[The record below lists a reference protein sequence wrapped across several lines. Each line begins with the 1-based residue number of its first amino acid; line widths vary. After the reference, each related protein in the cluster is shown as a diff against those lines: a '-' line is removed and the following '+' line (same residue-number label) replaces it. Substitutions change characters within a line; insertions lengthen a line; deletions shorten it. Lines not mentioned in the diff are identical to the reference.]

1 MPNDDGTFTCLLRW
15 VDTGEECRIDRL
27 TDIEAFNLADEL
39 ENAGNAWDQ
48 VIERWSCGYRN
59 DNPFH

>member
-1 MPNDDGTFTCLLRW
+1 VPNDDGTFTCLLRW

-39 ENAGNAWDQ
+39 ENAGNA
-48 VIERWSCGYRN
+48 
-59 DNPFH
+59 